1 MATKDNDQKSSSE
14 QMKKSKDTGQL
25 IKAITMDM
33 DKTDGMLDRLKKERS
48 SGMET
53 DQTGE
58 TADLTNNAIT
68 GTPEKKVPLGKDP
81 DDSETP
87 KDGTVVRPMKNVNRP
102 SKGKKMTKSE
112 ERIWQEF
119 NKTVESEFYRDKKDV
134 FQMSLSGECLAG
146 YERLA
151 LGLGYKMGKKINRN
165 EILRKVLEEF
175 VHKNGAKLEKLIE
188 KL

>member
-33 DKTDGMLDRLKKERS
+33 DKTDGVLDRLKKERS
-48 SGMET
+48 SRMET
-53 DQTGE
+53 DQTEE
-58 TADLTNNAIT
+58 TADLTNDAIT

-175 VHKNGAKLEKLIE
+175 IHKNGAKLEKLIE

>member
-1 MATKDNDQKSSSE
+1 MN
-14 QMKKSKDTGQL
+14 KSKDTGQL

-33 DKTDGMLDRLKKERS
+33 DKTDGMLGKLKKERS
-48 SGMET
+48 SKMEI

-58 TADLTNNAIT
+58 TADFTNDTIT
-68 GTPEKKVPLGKDP
+68 GTPDTGTPLGEDQNR
-81 DDSETP
+81 SETP
-87 KDGTVVRPMKNVNRP
+87 KAETVAQAMENVNRHA
-102 SKGKKMTKSE
+102 KGKKITKHE

-146 YERLA
+146 YERMA
-151 LGLGYKMGKKINRN
+151 LGLGYKIGKKINRN

-175 VHKNGAKLEKLIE
+175 AHKNGAKLEKLIE

>member
-1 MATKDNDQKSSSE
+1 M
-14 QMKKSKDTGQL
+14 
-25 IKAITMDM
+25 
-33 DKTDGMLDRLKKERS
+33 
-48 SGMET
+48 
-53 DQTGE
+53 
-58 TADLTNNAIT
+58 
-68 GTPEKKVPLGKDP
+68 
-81 DDSETP
+81 
-87 KDGTVVRPMKNVNRP
+87 
-102 SKGKKMTKSE
+102 
-112 ERIWQEF
+112 
-119 NKTVESEFYRDKKDV
+119 KTVIKIMEDDRDEKDV